1 MLIKGKPDFDFERR
15 TAMAEYECKVCGY
28 IYSEADGC
36 EEQGVAPGT
45 KWAAVPDNFECPLCG
60 AGKDEFEL
68 K

>member
-1 MLIKGKPDFDFERR
+1 
-15 TAMAEYECKVCGY
+15 MAEYECKVCGY

-45 KWAAVPDNFECPLCG
+45 KWADVPDSFECPLCG
-60 AGKDEFEL
+60 AGKEDFEQ